1 MRRRPA
7 AAEKQSDGSYVLKL
21 SDLDD
26 FVHGLKSALAKC
38 RLEIKELR
46 AAEGISDGVAALSA
60 FGVIP
65 EVRRSGTQDVRA
77 GMLPRRNGTP

>member
-1 MRRRPA
+1 
-7 AAEKQSDGSYVLKL
+7 L

-46 AAEGISDGVAALSA
+46 AAEGISDGVALSA

-65 EVRRSGTQDVRA
+65 KVRRSGTQDVRA
-77 GMLPRRNGTP
+77 GMLPGRNGTP